1 MPCGRDLLL
10 TFKTSKAGKSHLHT
24 PDIRQRES
32 RPTLQSS
39 YSAWGWEAECRDIQ
53 GLAGCWCAGTFD
65 LCSPEQIKVDLLRSP
80 QSRATFRVFMGVFEL
95 PLVWAEEWTE
105 GLKNISRPSGAVS
118 LNARLW
124 SMVLSKTLMLSI
136 ALLSWGPW
144 TLDRQSDGFQCKIL
158 HLSIPVSH
166 YCNGVSTTSQMWND
180 RNHILTLKRSPQQL
194 CLQCWRAKYTLKRC

>member
-1 MPCGRDLLL
+1 MWRGCGYGEFPRLAILGQVQMDSSLSEPGEPRLRIALSCRRTHCIRTPSNRGSKVSNLRIRFAVGVRLHVIRIPNRIAPRDRIVSKCHFNELDHMPCGRDLLL

-95 PLVWAEEWTE
+95 PLV
-105 GLKNISRPSGAVS
+105 
-118 LNARLW
+118 
-124 SMVLSKTLMLSI
+124 
-136 ALLSWGPW
+136 
-144 TLDRQSDGFQCKIL
+144 
-158 HLSIPVSH
+158 
-166 YCNGVSTTSQMWND
+166 
-180 RNHILTLKRSPQQL
+180 
-194 CLQCWRAKYTLKRC
+194 